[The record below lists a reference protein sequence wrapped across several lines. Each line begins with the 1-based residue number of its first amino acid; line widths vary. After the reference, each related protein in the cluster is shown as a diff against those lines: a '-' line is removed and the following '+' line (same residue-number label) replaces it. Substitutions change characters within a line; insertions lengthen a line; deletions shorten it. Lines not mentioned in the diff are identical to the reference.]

1 MKKFFSA
8 LWRGWKKFAHKL
20 GIFNTYVILSICYWI
35 VMLLAAIF
43 PIILRKDLL
52 DKRMP
57 KKPQSMWKE
66 HDPIEPTF
74 ENARRQF

>member
-8 LWRGWKKFAHKL
+8 IWRGWKKFAHKL
-20 GIFNTYVILSICYWI
+20 GIFNTYVILTLCYWI

-57 KKPQSMWKE
+57 KKPESMWKE
-66 HDPIEPTF
+66 HKPIEPTF
-74 ENARRQF
+74 ENTRRQF